1 MKGCYW
7 HFLIAAGSSLCPLD
21 PKVYLVKKAVWDWN
35 RVKFINLNKENISQL
50 VSSVAQLCL
59 TLCDPMNR
67 STPGLPVHHQLPEFA
82 QTHVHWV
89 NDAIQPSHPLFP
101 PSPPASVFSS
111 IRVFSNDSALRIR
124 WPKYWS
130 FSFSISPSKSFNFSL
145 LLLPYSAEVI
155 IEFICQILFW
165 IPQFFQLP

>member
-1 MKGCYW
+1 MISSVVC
-7 HFLIAAGSSLCPLD
+7 IAPSPCSVTQLCP
-21 PKVYLVKKAVWDWN
+21 
-35 RVKFINLNKENISQL
+35 
-50 VSSVAQLCL
+50 
-59 TLCDPMNR
+59 TLCDTMDY
-67 STPGLPVHHQLPEFA
+67 STPGFPVLHYLPAFA
-82 QTHVHWV
+82 QTHVYCV

-130 FSFSISPSKSFNFSL
+130 FSFSISPSKSFNFSC

-155 IEFICQILFW
+155 IEFICQILF
-165 IPQFFQLP
+165 